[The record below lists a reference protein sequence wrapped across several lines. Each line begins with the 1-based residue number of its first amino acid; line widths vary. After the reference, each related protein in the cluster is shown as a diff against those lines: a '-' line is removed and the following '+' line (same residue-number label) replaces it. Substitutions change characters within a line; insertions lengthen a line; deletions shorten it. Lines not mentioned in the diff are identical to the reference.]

1 MVYDLAN
8 IKETDKQKNI
18 TYTQADRKMH
28 IVPQRKKSWKV
39 EEKLCI
45 ILLYML
51 RFPYVFSQ
59 EESHHI

>member
-28 IVPQRKKSWKV
+28 IVPQRKKS
-39 EEKLCI
+39 
-45 ILLYML
+45 
-51 RFPYVFSQ
+51 
-59 EESHHI
+59 